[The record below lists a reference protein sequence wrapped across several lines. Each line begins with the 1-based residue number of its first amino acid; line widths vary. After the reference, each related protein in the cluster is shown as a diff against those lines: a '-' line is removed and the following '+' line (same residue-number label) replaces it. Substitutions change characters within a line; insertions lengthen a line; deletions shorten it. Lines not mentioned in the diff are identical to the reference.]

1 MEKQEFCMEKSQIFQ
16 EVISRISK
24 LSQDSYLMVTDMQ
37 HNLTFVPESTA
48 EFLGIPSGWC
58 EDGYKIVLEK
68 SVHPYDCPEY
78 TEEMKK
84 RLRGINL
91 ENDLYIRMGK
101 DKKYVMTQIITDMI
115 LEQGKN
121 RYFIVLLR
129 NQNVIPE
136 IDPLT
141 DLYGQ
146 VKFEKDIVDYI
157 QQGRKVAVLEIEID
171 HMNDIN
177 ILYGTNYSDRIQKV
191 LAYRFI
197 YMMDADKAVYRM
209 GNSNYAFILRDASR
223 EEAAAFLEKIRA
235 RLEESVVLENNHFDL
250 KIYASGIILDHYEG
264 EISTVQSKLEYVL
277 GKMRTRRDHKLMFF
291 NDLVQINGDVD
302 LDLMKIIHQSVLNQC
317 DGFYVE
323 YQPVVHAQTGE
334 IAGAEALVRW
344 KKEPYGIVPPGMF
357 IDWLESNPCMYDLG
371 NFVLKQALTDAV
383 EFRKSNPDF
392 FINVNMSAKQL
403 ERKTFCGV
411 VMALLKETGFPAG
424 QLCLELTERCRS
436 MPVSVMEEKLLYLK
450 QHGVRLAM
458 DDYGTGSASSSVLLQ
473 TPMDEIKIDMSFIR
487 GITDNQTKQALVRS
501 MVDFAN
507 KADLKSCLEGVEDEK
522 LQNYL
527 RSFGATWFQGYYYSR
542 PVQAAAM
549 QKLLNMEN

>member
-1 MEKQEFCMEKSQIFQ
+1 MEKSQIFQ
-16 EVISRISK
+16 EMISRISK

-209 GNSNYAFILRDASR
+209 GNSNYAFILRDSSR
-223 EEAAAFLEKIRA
+223 EDAAAFLEKIRA

-383 EFRKSNPDF
+383 GFRKSNPDF

>member
-1 MEKQEFCMEKSQIFQ
+1 MEKSQIFQ
-16 EVISRISK
+16 EMISRISK

-302 LDLMKIIHQSVLNQC
+302 LDLMKVIHQSVLNQC

-334 IAGAEALVRW
+334 IVGAEALVRW

-357 IDWLESNPCMYDLG
+357 IDWMESNPCMYDLG

-507 KADLKSCLEGVEDEK
+507 EADLKSCLEGVEDEK

>member
-1 MEKQEFCMEKSQIFQ
+1 MEKSQIFQ
-16 EVISRISK
+16 EMISRISK

-250 KIYASGIILDHYEG
+250 KIYDSGIILDHYEG

-458 DDYGTGSASSSVLLQ
+458 DDYGTGSASSSILLQ

>member
-16 EVISRISK
+16 EMISRISK

-101 DKKYVMTQIITDMI
+101 DQKYVMIRIITDMI
-115 LEQGKN
+115 LEQGEN

-264 EISTVQSKLEYVL
+264 EISTVQSKLEYIL
-277 GKMRTRRDHKLMFF
+277 GKMRSRRDHRLMFF

-302 LDLMKIIHQSVLNQC
+302 LDLMKVIHQSVLNQC

-323 YQPVVHAQTGE
+323 YQSVVHAQTGE

-371 NFVLKQALTDAV
+371 NFVLKQALTDAM
-383 EFRKSNPDF
+383 EFRKLNPDF
-392 FINVNMSAKQL
+392 FINVNISAKQL
-403 ERKTFCGV
+403 ERKSFCNV
-411 VMALLKETGFPAG
+411 VVALLKETGFPADH
-424 QLCLELTERCRS
+424 LCLELTERCRS

-507 KADLKSCLEGVEDEK
+507 KADLKSCLEGVEDEN

-549 QKLLNMEN
+549 QKLLNTKN

>member
-1 MEKQEFCMEKSQIFQ
+1 MEKSQIFQ
-16 EVISRISK
+16 EMISRISK

-115 LEQGKN
+115 LEQGRN

-458 DDYGTGSASSSVLLQ
+458 DDYGTGSASSSILLQ

-507 KADLKSCLEGVEDEK
+507 EADLKSCLEGVEDEK

>member
-1 MEKQEFCMEKSQIFQ
+1 MEKSQIFQ
-16 EVISRISK
+16 EMISRISK

-115 LEQGKN
+115 LEQGRN

-136 IDPLT
+136 IDLLT

-507 KADLKSCLEGVEDEK
+507 EADLKSCLEGVEDEK

>member
-1 MEKQEFCMEKSQIFQ
+1 MEKSQIFQ
-16 EVISRISK
+16 EMISRISK

-101 DKKYVMTQIITDMI
+101 DKKYVMTPIITDMI

-302 LDLMKIIHQSVLNQC
+302 LDLMKVIHQSVLNQC

-334 IAGAEALVRW
+334 IVGAEALVRW

>member
-1 MEKQEFCMEKSQIFQ
+1 MEKSQIFQ
-16 EVISRISK
+16 EMISRISK

-209 GNSNYAFILRDASR
+209 GNSNYAFILRDSSR
-223 EEAAAFLEKIRA
+223 EDAAAFLEKIRA

-302 LDLMKIIHQSVLNQC
+302 LDLMKVIHQSVLNQC

-334 IAGAEALVRW
+334 IVGAEALVRW

>member
-1 MEKQEFCMEKSQIFQ
+1 MEKSQIFQ
-16 EVISRISK
+16 EMISRISK

-250 KIYASGIILDHYEG
+250 KMYASGIILDHYEG

-302 LDLMKIIHQSVLNQC
+302 LDLMKVIHQSVLNQC

-334 IAGAEALVRW
+334 IVGAEALVRW

-458 DDYGTGSASSSVLLQ
+458 DDYGTGSASSSILLQ

>member
-1 MEKQEFCMEKSQIFQ
+1 MERQEFCMEKSQIFQ
-16 EVISRISK
+16 EMISRISK

-171 HMNDIN
+171 HMNDIT

-223 EEAAAFLEKIRA
+223 EEATAFLEKIRA

-302 LDLMKIIHQSVLNQC
+302 LDLMKVIHQSVLNQC

-436 MPVSVMEEKLLYLK
+436 MPVSVMGEKLLYLK

-507 KADLKSCLEGVEDEK
+507 EADLKSCLEGVEDEK

-549 QKLLNMEN
+549 KKLLNMEN

>member
-1 MEKQEFCMEKSQIFQ
+1 MEKSQIFQ
-16 EVISRISK
+16 EMISRISK

-302 LDLMKIIHQSVLNQC
+302 LDLMKVIHQSVLNQC

-334 IAGAEALVRW
+334 IVGAEALVRW

-371 NFVLKQALTDAV
+371 DFVLKQALTDAV

>member
-1 MEKQEFCMEKSQIFQ
+1 MEKSQIFQ
-16 EVISRISK
+16 EMISRISK

-302 LDLMKIIHQSVLNQC
+302 LDLMKVIHQSVLNQC

-334 IAGAEALVRW
+334 IVGAEALVRW

-357 IDWLESNPCMYDLG
+357 IDWLESNPCIYDLG

>member
-1 MEKQEFCMEKSQIFQ
+1 MEKSQIFQ
-16 EVISRISK
+16 EMISRISK

-37 HNLTFVPESTA
+37 HNLTFVTESTA